1 MLERKSNKKQ
11 NGKPSGSIYLT
22 TSRAM
27 DVCYHLCGLPFGDMT
42 TGETATTLDI
52 HEVLHQLRQK
62 HAADVDSF
70 VRQLTEKDEK
80 ILDLH
85 IREQKLYRNLV
96 RAEDNLERWQD
107 IASTLREAL
116 IRHRVKI
123 TNVKR
128 TLTKL
133 VDSDATKYVEMV
145 KFPRKLS
152 RTTKKHLY
160 KTKKQENRIRAK
172 EDIQD
177 DDDGKES
184 TSDAHDTD
192 SE

>member
-1 MLERKSNKKQ
+1 
-11 NGKPSGSIYLT
+11 
-22 TSRAM
+22 
-27 DVCYHLCGLPFGDMT
+27 MT
-42 TGETATTLDI
+42 TGATATTLDI

-62 HAADVDSF
+62 HAADVDSI
-70 VRQLTEKDEK
+70 VGQMTEKDET

-85 IREQKLYRNLV
+85 IREQKLYRNLA

-160 KTKKQENRIRAK
+160 KKKKQENRIQAK

-184 TSDAHDTD
+184 TSDAHGTD